1 MKGEIQEF
9 IAEAAML
16 FWLNEFEARFKRKSA
31 ERNEKKY
38 FNRLPPLTFYLL
50 K

>member
-31 ERNEKKY
+31 ERNEKKI
-38 FNRLPPLTFYLL
+38 FQQTASLNILPT
-50 K
+50 